1 MRVIFAGTPRT
12 AATALRGLF
21 AASIEIAL
29 VITRPD
35 APTGRKQVL
44 TESPVALAARELGL
58 KVIKTSALTSEE
70 NDFIAQANADIG
82 VVVAY
87 GSFLS
92 DQTLE
97 LLPKGWVNLHFSLL
111 PKYRGAAPVQHAL
124 MNGEKETG
132 ISVFQIDSSMDGG
145 EVYLQVPTL
154 VEPLETA
161 GRLLDRLTSLGISAL
176 VQVLPQIVSGILQG
190 IAQDDSERC
199 FAPKISRQQAR
210 INWSMSGKEIES
222 LICGMNP
229 EPMAWTEVDGTAL
242 RIISGIQTESDT
254 HDQGNFGKV
263 TVAQGEV
270 SVECGNGSR
279 LRILEVQP
287 AGKNVMSAM
296 DWIRGFKDP
305 LGLKFE

>member
-1 MRVIFAGTPRT
+1 VRVIFAGTPST
-12 AATALRGLF
+12 AATVLRGLF

-35 APTGRKQVL
+35 APTGRKLVL
-44 TESPVALAARELGL
+44 TESPVAVTARELGI

-70 NDFIAQANADIG
+70 NELVAQANADIG

-161 GRLLDRLTSLGISAL
+161 GRLLDRLTALGISAL

-190 IAQDDSERC
+190 RAQDDSKKT
-199 FAPKISRQQAR
+199 FAPKILRQQAR
-210 INWSMSGKEIES
+210 INWSMSGKEIEF

-229 EPMAWTEVDGTAL
+229 EPMAWTEVDGAAL
-242 RIISGIQTESDT
+242 RIITGIQAESDT
-254 HDQGNFGKV
+254 HYQENFGKV
-263 TVAQGEV
+263 TVAHGEV

-279 LRILEVQP
+279 LRIFEVQP

>member
-1 MRVIFAGTPRT
+1 VRVIFAGTPST

-35 APTGRKQVL
+35 APTGRKQAL
-44 TESPVALAARELGL
+44 TESPVAETARELGL
-58 KVIKTSALTSEE
+58 KVIKTSDLTSEE
-70 NDFIAQANADIG
+70 NDVIAQANADIG

-92 DQTLE
+92 EETLG

-124 MNGEKETG
+124 MNGERETG

-176 VQVLPQIVSGILQG
+176 VQVLPQINAGILQG
-190 IAQDDSERC
+190 KAQDDSERT

-242 RIISGIQTESDT
+242 RIISGVQAESDS
-254 HDQGNFGKV
+254 HDPDKVGRV
-263 TVAQGEV
+263 TVTQGEV
-270 SVECGNGSR
+270 FVECGAGSR
-279 LRILEVQP
+279 LIILEVQP

>member
-1 MRVIFAGTPRT
+1 VRVIFAGTPST
-12 AATALRGLF
+12 AAAALRGLF
-21 AASIEIAL
+21 AASIEIVL

-35 APTGRKQVL
+35 APIGRKQVL

-70 NDFIAQANADIG
+70 NELVAQANADIG

-97 LLPKGWVNLHFSLL
+97 LVPKGWVNLHFSLL

-145 EVYLQVPTL
+145 EVYLQVPTRI
-154 VEPLETA
+154 EPLETA
-161 GRLLDRLTSLGISAL
+161 GRLLDRLTSLGVSAL

-190 IAQDDSERC
+190 KAQDDSEKT
-199 FAPKISRQQAR
+199 FASKISRLQAR
-210 INWSMSGKEIES
+210 INWSKSGKEIES
-222 LICGMNP
+222 LICAMNP
-229 EPMAWTEVDGTAL
+229 EPMAWTEVDGTSL
-242 RIISGIQTESDT
+242 RIISAVQAEQEGQDLLET
-254 HDQGNFGKV
+254 GRV
-263 TVAQGEV
+263 TVADGAV
-270 SVECGNGSR
+270 FVECGAGSR
-279 LRILEVQP
+279 LKILDVQP

-296 DWIRGFKDP
+296 DWIRGFKAP
-305 LGLKFE
+305 LGMRFE